1 MSFVSIL
8 SFKFPLE
15 WNKILFLY
23 QITNVIYK
31 RMFNYKWTYLFLM
44 FQISPYLLP
53 IFQLRFYCKG
63 KKILISNMIWKILKI
78 TMGYIICKNETKF
91 SRKLDCITCFRLK
104 NMSIKLFNCSGS
116 SYLMWIWKQTM
127 KSVSQNAISKLCIL

>member
-23 QITNVIYK
+23 QITNLIYK

-44 FQISPYLLP
+44 FQISPYLFISLSTT
-53 IFQLRFYCKG
+53 IQAM
-63 KKILISNMIWKILKI
+63 KILIYNMIWKKLKI
-78 TMGYIICKNETKF
+78 TKGYIICKNKTKF
-91 SRKLDCITCFRLK
+91 SRKFDCITCFRLK